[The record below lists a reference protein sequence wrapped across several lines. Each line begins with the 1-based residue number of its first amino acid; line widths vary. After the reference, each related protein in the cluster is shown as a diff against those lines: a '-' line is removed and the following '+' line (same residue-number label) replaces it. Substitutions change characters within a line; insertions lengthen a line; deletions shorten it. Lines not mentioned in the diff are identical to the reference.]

1 MIKRLFIKLG
11 TWILDK
17 LPAMSD
23 DLKSK
28 ELDIHI
34 EKFGDQM
41 TIRINRKVS
50 RDIGSNTG
58 LGSTSGNSTQNGQ
71 IK

>member
-1 MIKRLFIKLG
+1 
-11 TWILDK
+11 
-17 LPAMSD
+17 MSD